1 MTGVHTGLIMPYAIL
16 PLTSLCW
23 MLASVFRL
31 NIADPA
37 AGAGGGHGKL
47 QVHVM
52 QFEAQEIEH
61 MEAMDGFQY
70 KGVP

>member
-1 MTGVHTGLIMPYAIL
+1 M
-16 PLTSLCW
+16 
-23 MLASVFRL
+23 MLASVFWL

-52 QFEAQEIEH
+52 QLEAQEIEQ
-61 MEAMDGFQY
+61 MKALEGFQMFSISGCQDVS
-70 KGVP
+70 KNLHECS

>member
-1 MTGVHTGLIMPYAIL
+1 M
-16 PLTSLCW
+16 

-52 QFEAQEIEH
+52 QFEAQEIEQ
-61 MEAMDGFQY
+61 MKALEGFQY
-70 KGVP
+70 QDVRMFKKICMNVPN